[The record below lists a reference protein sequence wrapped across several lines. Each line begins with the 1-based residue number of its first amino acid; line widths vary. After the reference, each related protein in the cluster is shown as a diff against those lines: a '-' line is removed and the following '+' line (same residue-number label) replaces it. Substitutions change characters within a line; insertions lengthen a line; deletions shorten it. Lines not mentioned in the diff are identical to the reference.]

1 MAEDTDFGALYRELG
16 IDSTCSLTELRGAW
30 RRRVSQLHPDLG
42 GSAEDTGQLQQ
53 LNRLYDAALDFHA
66 RYRRMPGAMSSG
78 HLSPKRPE
86 PASSAPVSTG
96 NSTGNSAGDP
106 HGNELP
112 ESGFGRISRY
122 FVTVS
127 LVAIAVLGWRVVEN
141 KPGNGNV
148 RAADVDQADVD
159 QADVDR
165 ADVDRADPDRIAMVD
180 ASSDSGTLTVRTL
193 AKPMTATRAIAAGMG
208 KITVRE
214 ILGEPLDM
222 QSSRWNYG
230 PSWVEF
236 RCDKVADW
244 YSSPLRP
251 LHVSAARDATAGAS
265 MRGERDCD

>member
-42 GSAEDTGQLQQ
+42 GSEEDTGQLQQ

-66 RYRRMPGAMSSG
+66 RYQRMPGDMSPG
-78 HLSPKRPE
+78 HLSPERPE
-86 PASSAPVSTG
+86 PASSAPVSADDP
-96 NSTGNSAGDP
+96 AGES

-112 ESGFGRISRY
+112 ASGFGRISRY

-141 KPGNGNV
+141 EPGNGNV
-148 RAADVDQADVD
+148 RAADVD
-159 QADVDR
+159 R
-165 ADVDRADPDRIAMVD
+165 ADTDRIAVVD
-180 ASSDSGTLTVRTL
+180 ASGDGGTLTARTL
-193 AKPMTATRAIAAGMG
+193 AKPMPATRVIAPGMG

-222 QSSRWNYG
+222 QASRWNYG

-251 LHVSAARDATAGAS
+251 LHVSAARDAAADAS